1 MSEDITIDRTLVQR
15 VAAAW
20 PRRSTI
26 RSDMVTI
33 ESAAEYEEGRS
44 DYPLRLL
51 PFHDHPGFAD
61 VPPEQR
67 ELVLTLAW
75 VVYNQ
80 RVISAEEHVAN
91 PAFALVMRGVFPG
104 TDDFMFRRA
113 IQQALVDEHWHTYM
127 HMMAIERTRELRGLA
142 EIPQFP
148 HSVTYRRLYEERAKL
163 PEAWE
168 RDLLSLVWAT
178 VAEVSINAYLTLLSG
193 DQEIQPMH
201 SLVTTLH
208 ARDEAAHGSLMV
220 EVVKSLYIHMT
231 RRQRRAFVQSL
242 PKALHAFVAQDFS
255 AWRAVLGHAG
265 VPNVDAI
272 VSDCELDRSNGP
284 LVRNFKGIERL
295 VRELDIY
302 DQVAEGVPGLEPAAA
317 TAARAELPDGVGE
330 AMLSLGDGF
339 PDLA

>member
-26 RSDMVTI
+26 RSDMVKI
-33 ESAAEYEEGRS
+33 ESAAEYEEGRP
-44 DYPLRLL
+44 DYPLHLL
-51 PFHDHPGFAD
+51 PFHDHPDFAD
-61 VPPEQR
+61 VPPQQR
-67 ELVLTLAW
+67 ERVLTLAW

-127 HMMAIERTRELRGLA
+127 HMMAIERARELRRLG

-148 HSVTYRRLYEERAKL
+148 HSVTYRRLYEERAQL
-163 PEAWE
+163 PEEWE
-168 RDLLSLVWAT
+168 RDLLSLAWAT

-193 DQEIQPMH
+193 DEEIQPMH

-220 EVVKSLYIHMT
+220 EVVKSLYVHMN

-255 AWRAVLGHAG
+255 AWRAVLGHAD
-265 VPNVDAI
+265 VPGADAI
-272 VSDCELDRSNGP
+272 VSDCELDSSNGP

-317 TAARAELPDGVGE
+317 TAAQTEPPDGVGE
-330 AMLSLGDGF
+330 AMFILGNDS
-339 PDLA
+339 PA